1 MFNEDKILGT
11 EIRCKKCHTLL
22 ADFEDIPNNVIWYSL
37 LRTKLSGSC
46 QKCGHKLPNPSKYAG
61 KMIFE
66 VKTSAILQNKKF
78 DSIKLRNSFIS

>member
-1 MFNEDKILGT
+1 MCNEVTILGT

-22 ADFEDIPNNVIWYSL
+22 ADFEDIPNNVVWYSL

-46 QKCGHKLPNPSKYAG
+46 QNCGHKLPNPSKYVE

-66 VKTSAILQNKKF
+66 VKSSSTIIAK
-78 DSIKLRNSFIS
+78 